1 MASKYRKSNL
11 FAGTGTDSN
20 KIFTKSK
27 RNSYLLFILFF
38 PYYAEKIFSDA
49 ISAMLLKITSEYD
62 SICNEPIIIMHLQFF
77 KQSIT
82 WQETHPFPLLFFQRQ
97 YFYRIYDHKS
107 LSLLKSI
114 CNMTRWISLSGP
126 RDIAWVVL
134 YSRFVAPA
142 TQCVK
147 ICWDS
152 ITHPCIILGR
162 CYQNV
167 CHCY

>member
-1 MASKYRKSNL
+1 
-11 FAGTGTDSN
+11 
-20 KIFTKSK
+20 
-27 RNSYLLFILFF
+27 
-38 PYYAEKIFSDA
+38 
-49 ISAMLLKITSEYD
+49 MLLKITSEYD

-114 CNMTRWISLSGP
+114 CNMTCWISLSGP

-134 YSRFVAPA
+134 YSRFVAPCSY
-142 TQCVK
+142 TVCQNL
-147 ICWDS
+147 
-152 ITHPCIILGR
+152 LGLNNSSMHYFGEMLSER
-162 CYQNV
+162 VPLLLEKYHELSN
-167 CHCY
+167 